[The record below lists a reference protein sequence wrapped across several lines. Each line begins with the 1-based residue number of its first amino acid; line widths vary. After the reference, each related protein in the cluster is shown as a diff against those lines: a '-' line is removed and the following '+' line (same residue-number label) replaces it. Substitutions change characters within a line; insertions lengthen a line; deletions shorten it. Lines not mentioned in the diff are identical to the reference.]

1 MSGTGSM
8 SGDGSMTD
16 ADGRVDGDDG
26 GRTRDTVWVVGVD
39 GGGTRGRAWVA
50 PAEHDPLQAPAGAAK
65 RDEAC
70 NPYGV
75 GVERAA
81 AAILAVID
89 EAWRAAG
96 APAGEI
102 GHAHVCIG
110 AAGLESTNEREGLT
124 DALVE
129 GGLTRERLELVGD
142 PWVALEGALPA
153 DVVGPGARIL
163 LVSGTGSVAV
173 AVCGDGS
180 RTRVGGWGSRV
191 GDEGSG
197 AWLGIEAVRATL
209 RALDGRDPPGSLAD
223 AVRDAWGRGSEALVN
238 RARSATPAAFA
249 ALAPLVLQT
258 SMASAAADADP
269 TAAALRARA
278 VAHVA
283 ELITTAAAGCPCG
296 PAGLALSGGVATALA
311 DEIRAVLPTPLS
323 EALRPAA
330 GPPVAGAWRV
340 AWGMARRD
348 SPA

>member
-96 APAGEI
+96 APPGEVSL
-102 GHAHVCIG
+102 AHVCVG
-110 AAGLESTNEREGLT
+110 VAGVETSQEREPLI
-124 DALVE
+124 ASLVD
-129 GGLTRERLELVGD
+129 GGLARERLTLVGD
-142 PWVALEGALPA
+142 PWVALEGALPV
-153 DVVGPGARIL
+153 DLVGPGGRVL
-163 LVSGTGSVAV
+163 LVSGTGCVAV
-173 AVCGDGS
+173 ALCDDG
-180 RTRVGGWGSRV
+180 RRRRVGGWGSRV

-197 AWLGIEAVRATL
+197 AWLGIEAVRAAL
-209 RALDGRDPPGSLAD
+209 RALDGRDPPGSLATSVQ
-223 AVRDAWGRGSEALVN
+223 AAWGATPEALVG
-238 RARSATPAAFA
+238 RARDATPADFA
-249 ALAPLVLQT
+249 TLAPLV
-258 SMASAAADADP
+258 ASASDASDGSDVDPVAAALRGRAAAYLAELIVTAAAGCERDPAAVALAGGVAMALEADLRSLLP
-269 TAAALRARA
+269 APLAAALRA
-278 VAHVA
+278 
-283 ELITTAAAGCPCG
+283 
-296 PAGLALSGGVATALA
+296 
-311 DEIRAVLPTPLS
+311 PL
-323 EALRPAA
+323 
-330 GPPVAGAWRV
+330 GPPVAGAWRL
-340 AWGMARRD
+340 ARANALAGAR
-348 SPA
+348 